1 MPKPK
6 TFSDEVVCTRLTL
19 AGEDKFEKKRK
30 QKNTSR
36 SELARDLIE
45 KQLEVED

>member
-6 TFSDEVVCTRLTL
+6 TFSDEVVCTRLSPKWET
-19 AGEDKFEKKRK
+19 KFEEKRK
-30 QKNTSR
+30 QNNITR

-45 KQLEVED
+45 TQLEIDD